1 MWANRFICAKT
12 QKYKDL
18 KVIIIG
24 IDTSS
29 AFDTI
34 KRKSLIKCLENLLD
48 EDELRMCHLL
58 LSKTTIKIKFDDH
71 DLDSFLANIGSPQGD
86 IGNILQHITRERIK
100 KTSGK
105 VDRRQKH

>member
-1 MWANRFICAKT
+1 M
-12 QKYKDL
+12 
-18 KVIIIG
+18 
-24 IDTSS
+24 SS

-71 DLDSFLANIGSPQGD
+71 ELETVETNIGSPQGD
-86 IGNILQHITRERIK
+86 GISGTFFNIELEN
-100 KTSGK
+100 SNE
-105 VDRRQKH
+105 

>member
-1 MWANRFICAKT
+1 M
-12 QKYKDL
+12 
-18 KVIIIG
+18 
-24 IDTSS
+24 SS

-71 DLDSFLANIGSPQGD
+71 DLESFLANIGSPQGD
-86 IGNILQHITRERIK
+86 GISGTFFNIELENAL
-100 KTSGK
+100 
-105 VDRRQKH
+105 RRLR